1 MSGNIHK
8 FQNVDKSLSGKV
20 TDYAKN
26 KKKGKS
32 VFSKL
37 GNAIV
42 KALLFVLDS
51 IKWIYRKLKIIVHR
65 YLILFFVAFIISH
78 KYLFNDPVNLNVFYL
93 HCALVILAFIAFFLG
108 HRSPFQSLSI
118 CAGFI
123 FSMMC
128 HGTDDILHCFLNT
141 LDGNF
146 FNTYSVEKWILISIG
161 VLPFLLK
168 FFTYLISEKPSKKM
182 FLDLY
187 PERERIYLAV
197 LQYLSNHNALAI
209 DSPYGNGKSTMVE
222 ILKNENKDWNFITIG
237 ILSTTVENVEFCI
250 VREINQVLETKGVFL
265 NPISKIKSFFSHDFT
280 FCIGDFLFEDQS
292 YEEQIKEFVSGIQRL
307 KQVIVLNFEDID
319 RITDKEHLNKI
330 FSICDTLT
338 KYELK
343 YQKQYIKIIYQC
355 NKHAL
360 EKLYEKDYGSRY
372 VEKFIQ
378 KSFSID
384 PLTGDFFKSV
394 WEKNEKKY
402 GEIEDNAFD
411 FLSQSFRQDLF
422 QQNLSLRLNGH
433 TVRSIEKILDEVNF
447 AYRTIC
453 CGMIDSVED
462 LSIVFE
468 TIVIFYITKYF
479 FPDVYDAL
487 EKGKAMDQQ
496 ILFYAYFDDGHE
508 ENLSLVEFRRRVRSS
523 QGTQGLLLNRFF
535 DKDQNDKAEKNYN
548 ALLFLTFLGYD
559 DEYYKKIG
567 GVAYTASVGD
577 ALNMNKAKFLHKV
590 IRKKENV
597 LQELLMLHS

>member
-1 MSGNIHK
+1 MSKNIHDY
-8 FQNVDKSLSGKV
+8 QITDKSLSDKV

-26 KKKGKS
+26 ENKDES
-32 VFSKL
+32 FFSKL
-37 GNAIV
+37 GKAIG
-42 KALLFVLDS
+42 KTPIFIWNS
-51 IKWIYRKLKIIVHR
+51 FKWIYRGLKIIVHR
-65 YLILFFVAFIISH
+65 YLILFFIAFIISH
-78 KYLFNDPVNLNVFYL
+78 KFLFNDPASLNVLYL
-93 HCALVILAFIAFFLG
+93 HCALVILAFIAVFLG
-108 HRSPFQSLSI
+108 NRSPFQSLFI
-118 CAGFI
+118 CAGFA

-128 HGTDDILHCFLNT
+128 YGTDDILHCFLNI
-141 LDGNF
+141 LDGNI
-146 FNTYSVEKWILISIG
+146 FNTYSDEKWILISIG

-168 FFTYLISEKPSKKM
+168 FFTYLASEKPSKKT
-182 FLDLY
+182 FRDLY
-187 PERERIYLAV
+187 PEREHIYFAILK
-197 LQYLSNHNALAI
+197 YLSSHNTLAI

-237 ILSTTVENVEFCI
+237 ILSTSVENVEFCI
-250 VREINQVLETKGVFL
+250 VREINRVLEAKGVFL
-265 NPISKIKSFFSHDFT
+265 NPISKIKSFFSHDFA

-292 YEEQIKEFVSGIQRL
+292 YEGQIKDFVSGVQRL
-307 KQVIVLNFEDID
+307 KKVIVLNFEDID

-338 KYELK
+338 KYELR

-355 NKHAL
+355 KKDAL
-360 EKLYEKDYGSRY
+360 DKLYEKDYGSRY

-394 WEKNEKKY
+394 WKKNEKKY
-402 GEIEDNAFD
+402 GEIEDDAFN
-411 FLSQSFRQDLF
+411 FLSRSFRQDLF
-422 QQNLSLRLNGH
+422 QLNLFLRLDGH

-487 EKGKAMDQQ
+487 EKGKTMDQQ
-496 ILFYAYFDDGHE
+496 ILFYGE
-508 ENLSLVEFRRRVRSS
+508 ENLSLVEFRNRVRSS

-567 GVAYTASVGD
+567 GVAHNANAGV
-577 ALNMNKAKFLHKV
+577 NMNKIMFLRQV
-590 IRKKENV
+590 MRKKENV
-597 LQELLMLHS
+597 IQELLMLRS